1 MLYATVRQRKIHVK
15 NPVTVIQNGVNVDEL
30 LLDMDD
36 EWRDMTSIVAV
47 FALKYSEIETVTEE
61 VDGETVEKE
70 QTVSKEL
77 AKEMLHIFG
86 EPIMVPWECLQHT
99 GKLSVSCTGYVG
111 SEKVM
116 TTMLPDSFWNV
127 VQNGAMTGD
136 SAIEPTPSL
145 LEQIMSA
152 ATAAETAA
160 NAATTVSN
168 QLLQDKAN
176 GVFDGTDGISPTVE
190 IGTVTTGT
198 DGKASVVNVGTDT
211 AVKLNFVIPKGAD
224 GKTPVKGVDYSDGA
238 QGEPGKT
245 PVKGVDYFDGED
257 AAQITNIKVDENY
270 HLIIT
275 LDNGMTFDA
284 GYVRGAAGSG
294 TGDMQA
300 AEYDPNSAVRLAG
313 GIPDYVAQNAP
324 APDLDGYAKTEDIP
338 TKTSQLTNDSGFL
351 TQHQSLAG
359 YAKTADIPT
368 QLSELSG
375 DATHRTVTDAEKNTW
390 NSKSDFSG
398 SYNDLSDKPTI
409 PAAYSHPGSHAASMI
424 SAGTFGGQVVANSSG
439 QAPGT
444 ALIRNSKLVST
455 EETPTVNGEIF
466 WLYG

>member
-36 EWRDMTSIVAV
+36 EWREMTSIVAV
-47 FALKYSEIETVTEE
+47 FTLKYSEIENVEEE

-224 GKTPVKGVDYSDGA
+224 GKTPVKGVDYTDGA

-313 GIPDYVAQNAP
+313 GIPNYVAQNAP

-351 TQHQSLAG
+351 TKVPSG
-359 YAKTADIPT
+359 YAKTEDIPT
-368 QLSELSG
+368 QLSQLAG
-375 DATHRTVTDAEKNTW
+375 DASHRTVTDSEKSAW
-390 NSKSDFSG
+390 NGKSDFSG
-398 SYNDLSDKPTI
+398 SYNDLTHKPSSMT
-409 PAAYSHPGSHAASMI
+409 PSAHNQAASTI
-424 SAGTFGGQVVANSSG
+424 TAGTFAGAVVANASG
-439 QAPGT
+439 QTPGT
-444 ALIRNSKLVST
+444 ALIRNTKLVAT
-455 EETPTVNGEIF
+455 ETTPTVNGEIC
-466 WLYG
+466 WVYG